1 MCKFNK
7 LLSFVV
13 FLIMLGAVFLALTP
27 EASAKSIIEDSD
39 RHPKFAAFESAE
51 YHDNL
56 CREWRQ
62 ELEKDRSRRTY
73 DAREKAVLFAIIR
86 WEADLIKKN
95 C

>member
-1 MCKFNK
+1 MCKFDN
-7 LLSFVV
+7 LLGF
-13 FLIMLGAVFLALTP
+13 FILLMMLGAVFLALTP
-27 EASAKSIIEDSD
+27 EASAKSIIEDSGG
-39 RHPKFAAFESAE
+39 HPKFAAFESAE

-73 DAREKAVLFAIIR
+73 DARETTVLFAIIR
-86 WEADLIKKN
+86 WEIDLIKKN